1 MTDHRSGPEDDR
13 ARFAEIVAQLQS
25 EPWPDI
31 DDLDQGDGD
40 VDVERDSEHG
50 SGRASGS
57 DSGRASGEGE
67 GSGDDGRTAGAGAP
81 SPGADADG
89 DAAGP
94 TEPGPDRA
102 PEPTAT
108 DPLAGL
114 PSQWRMP
121 TGESILDEEDGF
133 VPPPPRPLPAGDLN
147 FYGAIG
153 GLVGGPLWLLYLF
166 FFDRYARPVWWLLA
180 CAVFVGGLV
189 LLILRQPE
197 KRDDDWDDDVDGA
210 VL

>member
-1 MTDHRSGPEDDR
+1 MTDQRSGPEDDR

-81 SPGADADG
+81 DETDGAGPGQ
-89 DAAGP
+89 P

>member
-40 VDVERDSEHG
+40 VERDSEHG

-81 SPGADADG
+81 DETDGAGPGQ
-89 DAAGP
+89 P

>member
-31 DDLDQGDGD
+31 DDLAPGDAD
-40 VDVERDSEHG
+40 ADSQRG
-50 SGRASGS
+50 ADG
-57 DSGRASGEGE
+57 DSGRAAHGEPGLAPGEGE
-67 GSGDDGRTAGAGAP
+67 GSGDDGRTAGAA
-81 SPGADADG
+81 SPEADTG
-89 DAAGP
+89 GAGP
-94 TEPGPDRA
+94 ADPGTDRTT
-102 PEPTAT
+102 EPTASH

-166 FFDRYARPVWWLLA
+166 FFDRYARPIWWLLA

>member
-31 DDLDQGDGD
+31 DDLDQGD

-57 DSGRASGEGE
+57 DSGRGSGEGE

-81 SPGADADG
+81 DETDGAGPGQ
-89 DAAGP
+89 P

-102 PEPTAT
+102 TEPTAT

>member
-40 VDVERDSEHG
+40 VERDSEHG

-81 SPGADADG
+81 DETDGAD
-89 DAAGP
+89 
-94 TEPGPDRA
+94 RK
-102 PEPTAT
+102 
-108 DPLAGL
+108 
-114 PSQWRMP
+114 S
-121 TGESILDEEDGF
+121 
-133 VPPPPRPLPAGDLN
+133 V
-147 FYGAIG
+147 
-153 GLVGGPLWLLYLF
+153 V
-166 FFDRYARPVWWLLA
+166 
-180 CAVFVGGLV
+180 
-189 LLILRQPE
+189 
-197 KRDDDWDDDVDGA
+197 
-210 VL
+210 

>member
-81 SPGADADG
+81 DETDGAGPGQ
-89 DAAGP
+89 P

>member
-57 DSGRASGEGE
+57 DSGRGPGEGE

-81 SPGADADG
+81 DETDGAGPGQ
-89 DAAGP
+89 P

-197 KRDDDWDDDVDGA
+197 KRDDDWNDDVDGA